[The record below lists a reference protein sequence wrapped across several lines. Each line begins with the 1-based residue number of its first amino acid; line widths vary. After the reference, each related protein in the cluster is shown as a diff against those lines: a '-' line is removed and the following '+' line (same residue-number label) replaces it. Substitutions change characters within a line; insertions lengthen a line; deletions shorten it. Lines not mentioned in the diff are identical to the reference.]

1 MIVALTWCVISWSG
15 PQDTLPIVPPFC
27 HYPRGPL
34 RDQTD
39 KSMPCTCMPVCL
51 LHACVRVHACVC
63 MLCARACLCVC
74 VPVCVLC
81 ACAHVHACV
90 RVRAC
95 VHTCMDT
102 CVAVCNLHTMTR
114 FSPFTCQ
121 RPFPAAW
128 LWHRCGFRFPLISQQ
143 ANRKSNTLISV
154 DLVQGKKV
162 QMRIL
167 HYSAPRE
174 GEIYSKDLIMIVFGV
189 GIARSN
195 INHDVLTGAYETSS

>member
-1 MIVALTWCVISWSG
+1 MEWSSGHPAHRPSLLSLPQGTFEG
-15 PQDTLPIVPPFC
+15 PDRQV
-27 HYPRGPL
+27 HA
-34 RDQTD
+34 
-39 KSMPCTCMPVCL
+39 MHV
-51 LHACVRVHACVC
+51 HACVRVHACVC